1 MHLSQSCAIVGNIRL
16 HPPVHVSFMF
26 TRKFN
31 VVFSGSAGI
40 QLSSFFRVH
49 RFVFFFVLHFLDY
62 LGGSSYLCVVL
73 SFSPVVFHFSFDF

>member
-1 MHLSQSCAIVGNIRL
+1 
-16 HPPVHVSFMF
+16 VHVRVMF
-26 TRKFN
+26 TRKLTAVSF
-31 VVFSGSAGI
+31 VVFSGFGGM

-49 RFVFFFVLHFLDY
+49 LFVLHFLDY